1 MKAVSK
7 RRKIFGR
14 AFESEE
20 IRTAFFS

>member
-1 MKAVSK
+1 MKAVRK

-14 AFESEE
+14 TFESEE